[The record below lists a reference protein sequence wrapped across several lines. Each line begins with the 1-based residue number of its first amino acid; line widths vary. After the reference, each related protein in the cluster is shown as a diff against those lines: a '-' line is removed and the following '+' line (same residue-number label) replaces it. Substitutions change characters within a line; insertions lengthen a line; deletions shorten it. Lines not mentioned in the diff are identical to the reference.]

1 MYAVRYVLEMQYAYY
16 TAKQVAELAGCP
28 KITVTKRLERGKL
41 PSFRL
46 GKYGRERTGKHI
58 ILAEDAARFIS
69 EYRIYRTLR
78 ESNKLNP

>member
-1 MYAVRYVLEMQYAYY
+1 
-16 TAKQVAELAGCP
+16 VADLVGCP

-69 EYRIYRTLR
+69 EYRMYKTLKA
-78 ESNKLNP
+78 SDAVSVQS